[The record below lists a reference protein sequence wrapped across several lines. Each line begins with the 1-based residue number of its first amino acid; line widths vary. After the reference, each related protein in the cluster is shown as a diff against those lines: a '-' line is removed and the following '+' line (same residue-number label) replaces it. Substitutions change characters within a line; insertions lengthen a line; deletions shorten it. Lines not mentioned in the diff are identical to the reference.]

1 MCWLKFFYNVYVTG
15 QNYIVVQSFEPR
27 LILSFLC
34 FLEFPDYSWIKE
46 IDNQPRL
53 KILTSEYDFDL

>member
-1 MCWLKFFYNVYVTG
+1 MSMLQVKIILWFKVLTEFW
-15 QNYIVVQSFEPR
+15 